1 MESTIYYGF
10 KRHYKLCNCRLVDGE
25 TGRRPGSISGQQFQI
40 KNCNNSHIYLFDWS
54 NTVTVDDCI
63 NCKIFIGPV
72 KVSPR
77 IFCQL
82 HPLSFVKGS
91 VFILCPFSRV
101 LSSSYVLSE
110 GFCLHPGLYK
120 LCRCRC
126 LWPVQDEGLQVFR
139 TFQQISKDETLPY
152 ETYCDDF
159 LLIIILDF
167 LL

>member
-72 KVSPR
+72 KVFEEYFAS
-77 IFCQL
+77 FLCQGLCL
-82 HPLSFVKGS
+82 HRMSFIKGS
-91 VFILCPFSRV
+91 VFIRDCTNCVVVVASGQFRTRD
-101 LSSSYVLSE
+101 
-110 GFCLHPGLYK
+110 
-120 LCRCRC
+120 CRCC
-126 LWPVQDEGLQVFR
+126 
-139 TFQQISKDETLPY
+139 
-152 ETYCDDF
+152 
-159 LLIIILDF
+159 
-167 LL
+167 

>member
-1 MESTIYYGF
+1 MADEKWNQQSIMIL

-72 KVSPR
+72 KVFPR

-91 VFILCPFSRV
+91 VRQT
-101 LSSSYVLSE
+101 LSSSYVLSQ
-110 GFCLHPGLYK
+110 GFCPHLMSFLKGSVFIRDCTNCVVVVACGQFRTRD
-120 LCRCRC
+120 CRCFEPFDKSQSLSAMISFC
-126 LWPVQDEGLQVFR
+126 LLF
-139 TFQQISKDETLPY
+139 
-152 ETYCDDF
+152 
-159 LLIIILDF
+159 
-167 LL
+167 